1 VPVRTA
7 AEMADA
13 VLDASKDADALIMA
27 AAVADFRPARE
38 AAQKIKKA
46 QGLGALA
53 LERTTDILS
62 TVAELRGQ
70 SGFPRIVIG
79 FAAETEDLLTNARR
93 KLQEKGLDLIAANDV
108 SAVDSGFAADT
119 NRVTLLDSAGSEESL
134 PLLDKL
140 EVAREIVDRLIA
152 RLPTE
157 EEAGS

>member
-1 VPVRTA
+1 V
-7 AEMADA
+7 DA
-13 VLDASKDADALIMA
+13 K
-27 AAVADFRPARE
+27 
-38 AAQKIKKA
+38 
-46 QGLGALA
+46 GLGALA

-140 EVAREIVDRLIA
+140 EVAREIVDRLIT